1 MMVIGNVQS
10 LMMTKSII
18 EMHSATTNYGK
29 NVCYAMRRKKICNI
43 ICKSFVSLIY
53 SLSIYTYC
61 KLK

>member
-43 ICKSFVSLIY
+43 ICKSLFH
-53 SLSIYTYC
+53 
-61 KLK
+61 